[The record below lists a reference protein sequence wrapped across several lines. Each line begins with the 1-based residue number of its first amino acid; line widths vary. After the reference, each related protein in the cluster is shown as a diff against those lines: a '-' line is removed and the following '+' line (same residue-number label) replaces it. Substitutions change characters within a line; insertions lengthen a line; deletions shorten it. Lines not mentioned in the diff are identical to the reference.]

1 MRDYGLKPS
10 ALGLPTLFDSSAD
23 DKPAIPDTIRT
34 FAILLSCKLEFPSSI
49 LEAAAYYA
57 SRVSN
62 ERLEVQEIRPIY

>member
-1 MRDYGLKPS
+1 
-10 ALGLPTLFDSSAD
+10 LGLPTLFDSSAD

-34 FAILLSCKLEFPSSI
+34 FAILLFLSSCKLEFPSSI

-62 ERLEVQEIRPIY
+62 ETLEVQEIKPIH